1 MGNLLMEYI
10 RLALHEAR
18 LARVPKQLLPLPTE
32 NGTEEDGTEE
42 QENVQEFS
50 GVGAIAGYTGP
61 LGMSPDKLGRK
72 KNKPRHKK

>member
-18 LARVPKQLLPLPTE
+18 LARVPKQLLPVPTE
-32 NGTEEDGTEE
+32 SGTEEDGNE
-42 QENVQEFS
+42 ENVQEFS

-72 KNKPRHKK
+72 KNKPRRKK